1 MSLENVE
8 LVKQYF
14 KESNKRRKRP
24 EVNPKEHK
32 IEYLRRRTV
41 RVLIEECGLSP
52 SEAGKEYARRT
63 LAYNIAADYTF
74 PQENWNDA
82 RNRIVKT
89 YEEEF

>member
-1 MSLENVE
+1 MSTEKVE

-14 KESNKRRKRP
+14 KERRKRP
-24 EVNPKEHK
+24 EVSPKENK

-63 LAYNIAADYTF
+63 LAYNIG
-74 PQENWNDA
+74 
-82 RNRIVKT
+82 
-89 YEEEF
+89 